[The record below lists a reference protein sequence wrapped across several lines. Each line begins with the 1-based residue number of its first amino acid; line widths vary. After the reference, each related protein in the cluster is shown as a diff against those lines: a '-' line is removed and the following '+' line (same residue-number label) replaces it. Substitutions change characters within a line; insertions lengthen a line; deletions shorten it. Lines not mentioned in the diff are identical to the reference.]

1 MSSADH
7 QVQAPLL
14 SDSREEQERNEYEE
28 DVLNERVAAELL
40 HAEYDRPTPARA
52 YFIRSLAL
60 LCACSLSIG
69 SH

>member
-1 MSSADH
+1 MSSGDH
-7 QVQAPLL
+7 QAQAPLL
-14 SDSREEQERNEYEE
+14 TDREERERDEYGE
-28 DVLNERVAAELL
+28 DVLNERAAEELL

>member
-14 SDSREEQERNEYEE
+14 SDSREEQEGNEYEE
-28 DVLNERVAAELL
+28 DVLNERVAAGLL
-40 HAEYDRPTPARA
+40 HAAYDRPTPARA

>member
-7 QVQAPLL
+7 QAQAPLL

-28 DVLNERVAAELL
+28 DPLDERVAEELL

-52 YFIRSLAL
+52 YLIRSLAL